1 MPSPW
6 YIHRIKRQ
14 LFSKCLVYGIIIE
27 IVYTMIHEIVLTYLN
42 VEHSN
47 MLKESHEIYE
57 ASIVAIVQSWFKHLN
72 MVYYCE
78 YMLMLVQLM
87 DCSDWP

>member
-1 MPSPW
+1 MPSPC

-47 MLKESHEIYE
+47 MLKEIHEIYE
-57 ASIVAIVQSWFKHLN
+57 ASIVAIVQNWFEHLN
-72 MVYYCE
+72 KVYYCE
-78 YMLMLVQLM
+78 YLLMLVQLM
-87 DCSDWP
+87 DRSDWP